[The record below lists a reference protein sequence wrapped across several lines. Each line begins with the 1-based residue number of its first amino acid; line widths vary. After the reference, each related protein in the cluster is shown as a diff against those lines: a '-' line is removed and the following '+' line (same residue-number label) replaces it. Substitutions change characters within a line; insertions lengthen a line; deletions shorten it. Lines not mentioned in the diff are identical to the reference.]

1 MEDNILK
8 ILDDL
13 DLEEVSLLLDQDF
26 SMPIDNKIKNRIKSS
41 VIKKAGFD
49 LIPSKKSYLNK
60 IKDTIKSNLVRNKI
74 AFACSLSILFLGFG
88 TYTYI
93 KLPVAYVS
101 LDINPS
107 IELSVNRF
115 NNVVST
121 SALNKDG
128 QILLNDINSDD
139 KSVYSIV
146 NGIIDSAIKEKYISN
161 NKPTAIAVASI
172 SDDYEL
178 RNSLENDLKNSIS
191 NHFSKKSIDGTIY
204 SYDEDLSKRDA
215 AQKMDI
221 SVGKMNLIEEL
232 ISFDESITVDEYK
245 DKSVV
250 NIDDK
255 ILEFKDNTKE
265 SDKSFDDSTKNINGD
280 NLSKTKEE
288 NISIN
293 NNSFVNTN
301 SRNKPTNSNN
311 NNTSSGNNSNNS
323 NIDSSKK
330 KPSDNNNSSSSSS
343 NNSNNSNVDSSK
355 NKPSDNNNS
364 GSSSNNRPGNSGN
377 APGHNKPNYNNN
389 HYNHNRPNSNHGN
402 HYGHDKNNNGHHHH
416 DDDDDDDD
424 DDERDHDYIEN
435 KSYNNEKDNNYHEH
449 NKYYNDD
456 KYNNYDY

>member
-26 SMPIDNKIKNRIKSS
+26 SIPIDEKIKNRIKSS
-41 VIKKAGFD
+41 VVKKAGFD

-60 IKDTIKSNLVRNKI
+60 IKDNIKSNLVRNKI

-128 QILLNDINSDD
+128 QILLNDINSND
-139 KSVYSIV
+139 KSVYGIV
-146 NGIIDSAIKEKYISN
+146 NEIIDSAIKEKYISN

-191 NHFSKKSIDGTIY
+191 NHFSKNSIDGTIY
-204 SYDEDLSKRDA
+204 SYDEDFSKRDA

-245 DKSVV
+245 NKSVV

-265 SDKSFDDSTKNINGD
+265 PDKSSDDSTKNINNS

-288 NISIN
+288 NIS
-293 NNSFVNTN
+293 VNTN
-301 SRNKPTNSNN
+301 SNTISRNKTTNSNN
-311 NNTSSGNNSNNS
+311 NNASSGNNSNN
-323 NIDSSKK
+323 NNGNSSKN
-330 KPSDNNNSSSSSS
+330 KPSGDNNSSSSSS
-343 NNSNNSNVDSSK
+343 NNSNNN
-355 NKPSDNNNS
+355 NGDNDNS
-364 GSSSNNRPGNSGN
+364 AASSNNRPGNSGN
-377 APGHNKPNYNNN
+377 APGHNKPGNSGNASG
-389 HYNHNRPNSNHGN
+389 HNRPNNNGN

-416 DDDDDDDD
+416 DDDDD
-424 DDERDHDYIEN
+424 ERG
-435 KSYNNEKDNNYHEH
+435 NNYHEY

-456 KYNNYDY
+456 KYNNDDY

>member
-41 VIKKAGFD
+41 VITKAGFD

-146 NGIIDSAIKEKYISN
+146 NEIIDSAIKEKYISN
-161 NKPTAIAVASI
+161 NKPAAIAVASI
-172 SDDYEL
+172 SNDYEL
-178 RNSLENDLKNSIS
+178 RNSLKNDLKNSIS

-215 AQKMDI
+215 SQKMDI

-232 ISFDESITVDEYK
+232 ISFDESITVDEYMN
-245 DKSVV
+245 KSVV
-250 NIDDK
+250 DIDGK
-255 ILEFKDNTKE
+255 LLEFKDNTKE
-265 SDKSFDDSTKNINGD
+265 SDKTSDDSTKNINSG

-288 NISIN
+288 NISVN
-293 NNSFVNTN
+293 NNSNTP
-301 SRNKPTNSNN
+301 SRNKPTTNNSNN
-311 NNTSSGNNSNNS
+311 NNASSGNNSNNS
-323 NIDSSKK
+323 NGDSSKN

-343 NNSNNSNVDSSK
+343 
-355 NKPSDNNNS
+355 
-364 GSSSNNRPGNSGN
+364 NRPGNSGN

-389 HYNHNRPNSNHGN
+389 GN
-402 HYGHDKNNNGHHHH
+402 HYGHDKNNNGHHY
-416 DDDDDDDD
+416 DDDKQN
-424 DDERDHDYIEN
+424 HYYLEN
-435 KSYNNEKDNNYHEH
+435 KSYNNDYDNNYHEY
-449 NKYYNDD
+449 NKYYDNNKYNDD
-456 KYNNYDY
+456 DY

>member
-1 MEDNILK
+1 MEGNILK

-26 SMPIDNKIKNRIKSS
+26 SIPIDEKIKNRIKSS
-41 VIKKAGFD
+41 VVKKAGFD

-60 IKDTIKSNLVRNKI
+60 IKDNIKSNLVRNKI
-74 AFACSLSILFLGFG
+74 AFACSLSILFLSFG

-128 QILLNDINSDD
+128 QILLNDINSND
-139 KSVYSIV
+139 KSVYGIV
-146 NGIIDSAIKEKYISN
+146 NEIIDSAIKEKYISN

-191 NHFSKKSIDGTIY
+191 NHFSKNSIDGTIY
-204 SYDEDLSKRDA
+204 SYDEDFSKRDA

-245 DKSVV
+245 NKSVV

-265 SDKSFDDSTKNINGD
+265 PDKSSDDSTKNINNS

-288 NISIN
+288 NIS
-293 NNSFVNTN
+293 VNTN
-301 SRNKPTNSNN
+301 SNTISRNKNTNSNN
-311 NNTSSGNNSNNS
+311 NNASSGNNSNDN
-323 NIDSSKK
+323 NGNSSKN

-343 NNSNNSNVDSSK
+343 NNSNNN
-355 NKPSDNNNS
+355 NGDNDNS
-364 GSSSNNRPGNSGN
+364 AASSNNRPGNSEN
-377 APGHNKPNYNNN
+377 APGHNKPNYNGNY
-389 HYNHNRPNSNHGN
+389 YNHNRPNNNGN
-402 HYGHDKNNNGHHHH
+402 HYGHDKNNNAHHHH
-416 DDDDDDDD
+416 DDDDD
-424 DDERDHDYIEN
+424 ERG
-435 KSYNNEKDNNYHEH
+435 NNYHEY
-449 NKYYNDD
+449 NKYYDDD
-456 KYNNYDY
+456 KYNNDDY

>member
-26 SMPIDNKIKNRIKSS
+26 SIPIDEKIKNRIKSS
-41 VIKKAGFD
+41 VVKKAGFD

-60 IKDTIKSNLVRNKI
+60 IKDNIKSNLVRNKI

-128 QILLNDINSDD
+128 QILLNDINSND
-139 KSVYSIV
+139 KSVYGIV
-146 NGIIDSAIKEKYISN
+146 NEIIDSAIKEKYISN

-191 NHFSKKSIDGTIY
+191 NHFSKNSIDGTIY
-204 SYDEDLSKRDA
+204 SYDEDFSKRDA

-245 DKSVV
+245 NKSVV

-265 SDKSFDDSTKNINGD
+265 PDKSSDDSTKNINNS

-288 NISIN
+288 NIS
-293 NNSFVNTN
+293 VNTN
-301 SRNKPTNSNN
+301 SNTISRNKNTNSNN
-311 NNTSSGNNSNNS
+311 NNASSGNNSNDN
-323 NIDSSKK
+323 NGNSSKN

-343 NNSNNSNVDSSK
+343 NNSNNN
-355 NKPSDNNNS
+355 NGDNDNS
-364 GSSSNNRPGNSGN
+364 AASSNNRPGNSEN
-377 APGHNKPNYNNN
+377 APGHNKPNYNGNY
-389 HYNHNRPNSNHGN
+389 YNHNRPNNNGN
-402 HYGHDKNNNGHHHH
+402 HYGHDKNNNAHHNH
-416 DDDDDDDD
+416 DDD
-424 DDERDHDYIEN
+424 DDERG
-435 KSYNNEKDNNYHEH
+435 NNYHEY
-449 NKYYNDD
+449 NKYYDDD
-456 KYNNYDY
+456 KYNNDDY

>member
-26 SMPIDNKIKNRIKSS
+26 SIPIDNKIKNRVKSS
-41 VIKKAGFD
+41 VMTKAGFD

-115 NNVVST
+115 NNVIST

-139 KSVYSIV
+139 KSIYSLV
-146 NGIIDSAIKEKYISN
+146 NKIIDSAIKEKYISN

-178 RNSLENDLKNSIS
+178 RNSLENDLKSSIS

-232 ISFDESITVDEYK
+232 TSFDKSITVDEYK
-245 DKSVV
+245 SKSVV
-250 NIDDK
+250 DIDDK
-255 ILEFKDNTKE
+255 ILEFKDKPKE
-265 SDKSFDDSTKNINGD
+265 SDDSTKNINTS
-280 NLSKTKEE
+280 NLTKTKEE

-293 NNSFVNTN
+293 NNSFTNTN
-301 SRNKPTNSNN
+301 SIDNTRNKPNNS
-311 NNTSSGNNSNNS
+311 NNTSSGNISNDS
-323 NIDSSKK
+323 NVNSSKDK
-330 KPSDNNNSSSSSS
+330 SSN
-343 NNSNNSNVDSSK
+343 NNSNNSTSSK
-355 NKPSDNNNS
+355 DKSTTSSNSSNNNRPSDNDNS
-364 GSSSNNRPGNSGN
+364 TAPIKNRPGNSGN
-377 APGHNKPNYNNN
+377 APGHNKPNYNGN
-389 HYNHNRPNSNHGN
+389 HHNHNRPNNNNGN
-402 HYGHDKNNNGHHHH
+402 HYGHDKNNNGHHH
-416 DDDDDDDD
+416 DDDDDDK
-424 DDERDHDYIEN
+424 RDHYYLEN
-435 KSYNNEKDNNYHEH
+435 KSYNNERDNNYHEN
-449 NKYYNDD
+449 NKYYDD
-456 KYNNYDY
+456 NKYNNDDY

>member
-41 VIKKAGFD
+41 VITKAGFD

-172 SDDYEL
+172 SNDYEL
-178 RNSLENDLKNSIS
+178 RNSLKNDLKNSIN
-191 NHFSKKSIDGTIY
+191 NHLSKKSIDGTIY

-215 AQKMDI
+215 SQKMDI

-232 ISFDESITVDEYK
+232 ISFDESITVDDYK
-245 DKSVV
+245 NKSVV
-250 NIDDK
+250 DIDDK
-255 ILEFKDNTKE
+255 ILEFKDNTKD
-265 SDKSFDDSTKNINGD
+265 SDKTSDDSTKNINSG

-323 NIDSSKK
+323 NGDSSKN
-330 KPSDNNNSSSSSS
+330 KPSDNNNNSSSSSSNSNNSNGDSSKNKPSDNDNSSSSSS
-343 NNSNNSNVDSSK
+343 NNSNNSNGD
-355 NKPSDNNNS
+355 
-364 GSSSNNRPGNSGN
+364 SSSNNRPGNSGN
-377 APGHNKPNYNNN
+377 APGHNKPNYNGN
-389 HYNHNRPNSNHGN
+389 HHNHNRPNNNNGN
-402 HYGHDKNNNGHHHH
+402 HYGHDKNNNGHHH
-416 DDDDDDDD
+416 DD
-424 DDERDHDYIEN
+424 DDERG
-435 KSYNNEKDNNYHEH
+435 NNYHEY
-449 NKYYNDD
+449 NKYYDDD
-456 KYNNYDY
+456 KYNNDDY

>member
-26 SMPIDNKIKNRIKSS
+26 SIPIDEKIKNRIKSS

-60 IKDTIKSNLVRNKI
+60 IKDNIKSNLVRNKL
-74 AFACSLSILFLGFG
+74 AFACSLSILFLGLG

-139 KSVYSIV
+139 KSVYGIV
-146 NGIIDSAIKEKYISN
+146 NEIIDSAIKEKYISN
-161 NKPTAIAVASI
+161 DKPTAIAVASI

-178 RNSLENDLKNSIS
+178 RNSLENDLKDSIN

-204 SYDEDLSKRDA
+204 SYDEDFSKRDA

-245 DKSVV
+245 NKSVV
-250 NIDDK
+250 DIDDK

-265 SDKSFDDSTKNINGD
+265 SNKTSDDSTKNIHSS

-288 NISIN
+288 NISTN

-301 SRNKPTNSNN
+301 SRDKATNSNN
-311 NNTSSGNNSNNS
+311 NNASSGNNSNNS
-323 NIDSSKK
+323 NSDSYKN

-343 NNSNNSNVDSSK
+343 NNSNNSNGD
-355 NKPSDNNNS
+355 
-364 GSSSNNRPGNSGN
+364 SSSNNRPGNSGN
-377 APGHNKPNYNNN
+377 APGHNKPNNNN
-389 HYNHNRPNSNHGN
+389 GN

-416 DDDDDDDD
+416 DDDDDK
-424 DDERDHDYIEN
+424 RDHYYLEN
-435 KSYNNEKDNNYHEH
+435 KSYNNERGNNYHEH
-449 NKYYNDD
+449 NKFYDDD
-456 KYNNYDY
+456 KYNNDDY

>member
-26 SMPIDNKIKNRIKSS
+26 SMPIDNKIKNRVKSS
-41 VIKKAGFD
+41 VMTKAGFD
-49 LIPSKKSYLNK
+49 LVPSKKSYLNK

-139 KSVYSIV
+139 KSIYSLV
-146 NGIIDSAIKEKYISN
+146 NKIIDSAIKEKYISN

-172 SDDYEL
+172 SNDYEL
-178 RNSLENDLKNSIS
+178 RNSLENDLKSSIS

-232 ISFDESITVDEYK
+232 TSFDKSITVDEYK
-245 DKSVV
+245 SKSVV
-250 NIDDK
+250 DIDDK
-255 ILEFKDNTKE
+255 ILEFKDKPKE
-265 SDKSFDDSTKNINGD
+265 SDDSTKNINTS
-280 NLSKTKEE
+280 NLPKTKEE

-293 NNSFVNTN
+293 NNSFTNTN
-301 SRNKPTNSNN
+301 SIDNTRNKPTNSNN
-311 NNTSSGNNSNNS
+311 TSSGNISNNS
-323 NIDSSKK
+323 NG
-330 KPSDNNNSSSSSS
+330 NSP
-343 NNSNNSNVDSSK
+343 K
-355 NKPSDNNNS
+355 NKPSENNNVNS
-364 GSSSNNRPGNSGN
+364 SKDKSNTSSNSSNNNRPSDNDNSTAPIKNRPGNSGN
-377 APGHNKPNYNNN
+377 APGHNKPNYNGN
-389 HYNHNRPNSNHGN
+389 HHNHNRPNNNGN
-402 HYGHDKNNNGHHHH
+402 HYGHEKNNNEYNHH
-416 DDDDDDDD
+416 DDDDY
-424 DDERDHDYIEN
+424 ER
-435 KSYNNEKDNNYHEH
+435 DNNYHEN
-449 NKYYNDD
+449 NKYYDD
-456 KYNNYDY
+456 NKYNNDDY

>member
-26 SMPIDNKIKNRIKSS
+26 SIPIDEKIKNRIKSS
-41 VIKKAGFD
+41 VVKKAGFD

-60 IKDTIKSNLVRNKI
+60 IKDNIKSNLVRNKI

-128 QILLNDINSDD
+128 QILLNDINSND
-139 KSVYSIV
+139 KSVYGIV
-146 NGIIDSAIKEKYISN
+146 NEIIDSAIKEKYISN

-191 NHFSKKSIDGTIY
+191 NHFSKNSIDGTIY
-204 SYDEDLSKRDA
+204 SYDEDFSKRDA

-245 DKSVV
+245 NKSVV

-265 SDKSFDDSTKNINGD
+265 PDKSSDASTKNINNS

-288 NISIN
+288 NIS
-293 NNSFVNTN
+293 VNTN
-301 SRNKPTNSNN
+301 SNTISRNKTTNSNN
-311 NNTSSGNNSNNS
+311 NNASSGNNSNN
-323 NIDSSKK
+323 NNGNSSKN
-330 KPSDNNNSSSSSS
+330 KPSGDNNSSSSSS
-343 NNSNNSNVDSSK
+343 NNSNNN
-355 NKPSDNNNS
+355 NGDNDNS
-364 GSSSNNRPGNSGN
+364 AASSNNRPGNSGN
-377 APGHNKPNYNNN
+377 APGHNKPGNSGNASG
-389 HYNHNRPNSNHGN
+389 HNRPNNNGN

-416 DDDDDDDD
+416 DDDDD
-424 DDERDHDYIEN
+424 ERG
-435 KSYNNEKDNNYHEH
+435 NNYHEY

-456 KYNNYDY
+456 KYNNDDY

>member
-26 SMPIDNKIKNRIKSS
+26 SMLIDNKIKNRVKSS
-41 VIKKAGFD
+41 VMTKAGFD
-49 LIPSKKSYLNK
+49 LVPSKKSYLNK

-139 KSVYSIV
+139 KSIYSLV
-146 NGIIDSAIKEKYISN
+146 NKIIDSAIKEKYISN

-172 SDDYEL
+172 SNDYEL
-178 RNSLENDLKNSIS
+178 RNSLENDLKSSIS
-191 NHFSKKSIDGTIY
+191 NHFSKKSINGTIY

-232 ISFDESITVDEYK
+232 TSFDKSITVDEYK
-245 DKSVV
+245 NKSVAD
-250 NIDDK
+250 IDDK
-255 ILEFKDNTKE
+255 ILEFKDKPKE
-265 SDKSFDDSTKNINGD
+265 SDDSTKNINTS
-280 NLSKTKEE
+280 NLPKTKEE

-293 NNSFVNTN
+293 NNSFTNTN
-301 SRNKPTNSNN
+301 SIDNTRNKPTNSNN
-311 NNTSSGNNSNNS
+311 TSSGNISNDSNGNS
-323 NIDSSKK
+323 
-330 KPSDNNNSSSSSS
+330 P
-343 NNSNNSNVDSSK
+343 K
-355 NKPSDNNNS
+355 NKPSENNNVNS
-364 GSSSNNRPGNSGN
+364 SKDKSNTSSNSSNSNRPSDNDNSTAPIKNRPGNSGN
-377 APGHNKPNYNNN
+377 APGHNKPNYNGN
-389 HYNHNRPNSNHGN
+389 HHNHNRPNNNGN
-402 HYGHDKNNNGHHHH
+402 HYGHEKNNNEYNHH
-416 DDDDDDDD
+416 D
-424 DDERDHDYIEN
+424 DDERD
-435 KSYNNEKDNNYHEH
+435 NNYHEN
-449 NKYYNDD
+449 NKYYDD
-456 KYNNYDY
+456 NKYNNDDY

>member
-41 VIKKAGFD
+41 VITKAGFD

-172 SDDYEL
+172 SNDYEL
-178 RNSLENDLKNSIS
+178 RNSLKNDLKNSIN
-191 NHFSKKSIDGTIY
+191 NHLSKKSIDGTIY

-215 AQKMDI
+215 SQKMDI

-232 ISFDESITVDEYK
+232 ISFDESITVDDYK
-245 DKSVV
+245 NKSVV
-250 NIDDK
+250 DIDDK
-255 ILEFKDNTKE
+255 ILEFKDNTKD
-265 SDKSFDDSTKNINGD
+265 SDKTSDDSTKNINSG

-301 SRNKPTNSNN
+301 SRDKATNSNN
-311 NNTSSGNNSNNS
+311 NNASSGNNSNNS
-323 NIDSSKK
+323 NSDSSKN

-343 NNSNNSNVDSSK
+343 NNSNNSNSS
-355 NKPSDNNNS
+355 SSSSNNS
-364 GSSSNNRPGNSGN
+364 NNSNGDSSSNNRPGNSGN
-377 APGHNKPNYNNN
+377 APGHNKPNNNN
-389 HYNHNRPNSNHGN
+389 NGN

-416 DDDDDDDD
+416 DDDD
-424 DDERDHDYIEN
+424 ERG
-435 KSYNNEKDNNYHEH
+435 NNYHEY
-449 NKYYNDD
+449 NKYYNND
-456 KYNNYDY
+456 KYNNDDY

>member
-107 IELSVNRF
+107 IELSINRF

-221 SVGKMNLIEEL
+221 TVGKMNLIEEL
-232 ISFDESITVDEYK
+232 ISFDERITVDEYK

-265 SDKSFDDSTKNINGD
+265 SDKSSDDSTKNINSG

-288 NISIN
+288 SISIN
-293 NNSFVNTN
+293 SNSLVNTN

-311 NNTSSGNNSNNS
+311 NNTSSGNS
-323 NIDSSKK
+323 
-330 KPSDNNNSSSSSS
+330 
-343 NNSNNSNVDSSK
+343 DSSK
-355 NKPSDNNNS
+355 NKPNDNNSNSYSSNDSNNNNS
-364 GSSSNNRPGNSGN
+364 NSWSNNRPGNSGN
-377 APGHNKPNYNNN
+377 APGHNKPNNNGN
-389 HYNHNRPNSNHGN
+389 HHNHNRPNNNGN

-416 DDDDDDDD
+416 HDDDDDDDD
-424 DDERDHDYIEN
+424 
-435 KSYNNEKDNNYHEH
+435 KQGNNYHEY
-449 NKYYNDD
+449 NKYYDDD
-456 KYNNYDY
+456 KYNNDDY